1 MIVNNVLDLIGNTPI
16 MEIKKIEKEL
26 NLQAHLYV
34 KIESH
39 NPGGSIKDRIAYGM
53 IKKLEDEGKLKEGS
67 VLIEP
72 TSGNTGIGI
81 ALIGAV
87 KGYKVI
93 IVMPES
99 MSIERRKMITAY
111 GAEVRL
117 TKKEEGMSGS
127 IKEAQRLVKEI
138 PNSYILSQF
147 DNKENPYS
155 HYLSTAR
162 EIYQD
167 LKDIDYFVAGI
178 GTGGT
183 ITGVGKYLKE
193 QNKNIKIIGVE
204 PLESNVINGGKSGAH
219 LIQGIGAGFIPQN
232 LDLNLVDEVIDI
244 KGLEA
249 VKYAKML
256 CQKEGL
262 FVGISS
268 GAALAGGIEIA
279 KRKENK
285 DKNIVVILPDNGDR
299 YLSTVLFES

>member
-1 MIVNNVLDLIGNTPI
+1 MIVDNVLDLIGNTPI

-93 IVMPES
+93 IVMPEN

-147 DNKENPYS
+147 DNKDNPYS
-155 HYLSTAR
+155 HYLSTAK
-162 EIYQD
+162 EIYKD
-167 LKDIDYFVAGI
+167 LKDIDYFVSGI

-204 PLESNVINGGKSGAH
+204 PLESNVINGGKSGPH

-299 YLSTVLFES
+299 YLSTVLFED